1 MTSKQSDLW
10 PAWSTSTGW
19 WLSPTPLKNDGVK
32 VSWDYEIPNLWKNKK
47 CIKMFQTTNQSRL
60 NQNLS
65 HTCCESLPFDFR
77 LVADAARPSWS
88 GTEWEN
94 QRPYLCHSSLVTS
107 PKRSFSKSRKLGF
120 LWPLPTP
127 VLFAA
132 GFLHLFFGRF
142 FARWSLH
149 ATAPRKHEWTHVR
162 LESAIG
168 THSILER
175 PYKQSNQYTD

>member
-77 LVADAARPSWS
+77 LVADAALKAFMVWNRVRKPKTVPLPLVSRHFPQAFLQQVS
-88 GTEWEN
+88 ET
-94 QRPYLCHSSLVTS
+94 RVSLATTDSSPLCSRFLAPFFWTFFCSLVTS
-107 PKRSFSKSRKLGF
+107 CHSAEETWMDTR
-120 LWPLPTP
+120 
-127 VLFAA
+127 A
-132 GFLHLFFGRF
+132 FG
-142 FARWSLH
+142 
-149 ATAPRKHEWTHVR
+149 
-162 LESAIG
+162 
-168 THSILER
+168 ER
-175 PYKQSNQYTD
+175 NRNTLKFGETLQTE